1 MRVHIATDH
10 AGMEVS
16 AHLVQQ
22 LTAQGHEVIDH
33 GPSEY
38 DSQDDYPGF
47 CLRAAVA
54 VAEDW
59 AGHDDAA
66 AGPAPA
72 LGIVLGG
79 SGNGEQIA
87 ANKVTGIRAALAWNL
102 ETARLAREHNN
113 ANVVG
118 IGGRQHSLEE
128 AAGIVEEFLAA
139 EWTGESRHARRIG
152 KIRHYETTGEIVD

>member
-22 LTAQGHEVIDH
+22 LTAKGYEVIDH
-33 GPSEY
+33 GPREY
-38 DSQDDYPGF
+38 DAQDDYPGF
-47 CLRAAVA
+47 CLRAATA

-59 AGHDDAA
+59 AGHDDADA
-66 AGPAPA
+66 PAPA

-87 ANKVTGIRAALAWNL
+87 ANKVAGIRAALAWNRD
-102 ETARLAREHNN
+102 TARLAREHNN

-118 IGGRQHSLEE
+118 IGGRQHSREE
-128 AAGIVEEFLAA
+128 AAGIVEEFLTA
-139 EWTGESRHARRIG
+139 EWSGEPRHTRRIG
-152 KIRHYETTGEIVD
+152 KISHYETTGEILD